1 MKAKDSSHVECPS
14 SGSLRFLLRH
24 ATRLRSPRPYNPFIS
39 SCMKKSL
46 CLWTLAL
53 PLACT
58 MLPARAQQNPTPN
71 QPNLTPTAV
80 CVRCIRAHM
89 DFLASDALRGRGSGT
104 GDELVAA
111 TYIASQFEQYGVEP
125 AGDAGGYLQRATVI
139 RYRVA
144 APPRLTFH
152 SGAPSPTTTW
162 IHGREFLA
170 LELGEA
176 DVSGPLEKFD
186 PGRGPSV
193 RPGAFV
199 FVTRSGSQSTTRQL
213 AFQLMAEGA
222 RAVIVSQ

>member
-1 MKAKDSSHVECPS
+1 MPVQRQLAFSSS
-14 SGSLRFLLRH
+14 SCNL
-24 ATRLRSPRPYNPFIS
+24 LRSPRPYNPFIS

-71 QPNLTPTAV
+71 QPNLMPTAV

-89 DFLASDALRGRGSGT
+89 NFLASDALRGRGSGT

-111 TYIASQFEQYGVEP
+111 TYLASEFEQYGVEP
-125 AGDAGGYLQRATVI
+125 AGDSGGYIQRATVI
-139 RYRVA
+139 HYRVA

-152 SGAPSPTTTW
+152 SGAPSPSTTW

-170 LELGEA
+170 LE
-176 DVSGPLEKFD
+176 
-186 PGRGPSV
+186 
-193 RPGAFV
+193 
-199 FVTRSGSQSTTRQL
+199 
-213 AFQLMAEGA
+213 
-222 RAVIVSQ
+222 